1 MKIFKILVAGTLVVI
16 LMSLMA
22 GSAFAAQGQI
32 TEVNPSGIVNAA
44 AVHDLVDPPG
54 ISVVDSITDV
64 VDPPGLMVSP
74 GAKLVKDLTKSP
86 GTQQ

>member
-44 AVHDLVDPPG
+44 AVHDLVDPPAYLW
-54 ISVVDSITDV
+54 SIASQT
-64 VDPPGLMVSP
+64 L
-74 GAKLVKDLTKSP
+74 LTLP
-86 GTQQ
+86 V